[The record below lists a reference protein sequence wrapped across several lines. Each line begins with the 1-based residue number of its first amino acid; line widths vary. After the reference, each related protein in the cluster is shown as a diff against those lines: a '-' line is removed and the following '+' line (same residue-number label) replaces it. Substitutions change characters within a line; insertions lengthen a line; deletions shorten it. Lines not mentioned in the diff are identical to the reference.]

1 MIPATRSAIAPM
13 TPEAIDKVRQ
23 LEARTA
29 ELEQVEIQTDH
40 VLHGGMYARTIR
52 IPAGVL
58 LTGAHIKRAT
68 MLVIS
73 GHVTVFIGAGT
84 IEITGYQVLPASA
97 SRKQAFLAHADTFV
111 TMLFPSE
118 AASVEAA
125 EHEFTD
131 EADRLLS
138 RRQACES
145 ITITGEP
152 KCLEQ

>member
-1 MIPATRSAIAPM
+1 MIPARQATIAPM

-29 ELEQVEIQTDH
+29 ELAQVEIPTEH
-40 VLHGGMYARTIR
+40 VLHAGLYARTIK
-52 IPAGVL
+52 IPAGTL
-58 LTGAHIKRAT
+58 LTGAHIKVPTA
-68 MLVIS
+68 LVIS
-73 GHVTVFIGAGT
+73 GHVTVFIGAGS
-84 IEITGYQVLPASA
+84 IEVCGYQVLPASA
-97 SRKQAFLAHADTFV
+97 GRKQAFLAHADTFV

-118 AASVEAA
+118 AATVEAA
-125 EHEFTD
+125 ENEFTD

>member
-29 ELEQVEIQTDH
+29 ELEQVEIPTDH
-40 VLHGGMYARTIR
+40 VLHGGMYARTIK

-68 MLVIS
+68 TLVIS
-73 GHVTVFIGAGT
+73 GHVTVFVGAGT
-84 IEITGYQVLPASA
+84 IEINGYQVLPASA
-97 SRKQAFLAHADTFV
+97 GRKQAFLAHADTFV

-125 EHEFTD
+125 ENEFTD

>member
-29 ELEQVEIQTDH
+29 ELEQVEIPTDH

-84 IEITGYQVLPASA
+84 IEIAGYQVLPASA
-97 SRKQAFLAHADTFV
+97 GRKQAFLAHADTFV

-118 AASVEAA
+118 AASIEAA

>member
-29 ELEQVEIQTDH
+29 ELEQVEIPTDH
-40 VLHGGMYARTIR
+40 VLHGGMYARTIM

-97 SRKQAFLAHADTFV
+97 GRKQAFLAHADTFV

-118 AASVEAA
+118 AASIEAA

>member
-29 ELEQVEIQTDH
+29 ELEQVEIPTDH
-40 VLHGGMYARTIR
+40 VLHGGMYARTIK

-58 LTGAHIKRAT
+58 LTGALIKRAT
-68 MLVIS
+68 TLVIS
-73 GHVTVFIGAGT
+73 GNVTVFIGAGT
-84 IEITGYQVLPASA
+84 IEIAGYQVLPASA
-97 SRKQAFLAHADTFV
+97 GRKQAFLAHADTFV

-125 EHEFTD
+125 ENEFTD

>member
-1 MIPATRSAIAPM
+1 MTPATRSAIAPM

-29 ELEQVEIQTDH
+29 ELEQVEIPTDH
-40 VLHGGMYARTIR
+40 VLHGGMYARTIK

-68 MLVIS
+68 TLVIS
-73 GHVTVFIGAGT
+73 GHVTVFVGAGT
-84 IEITGYQVLPASA
+84 IEINGYQVLPASA
-97 SRKQAFLAHADTFV
+97 GRKQAFLAHADTFV

-118 AASVEAA
+118 AASIEAA
-125 EHEFTD
+125 ENEFTD

>member
-29 ELEQVEIQTDH
+29 ELEQVEIPTDH
-40 VLHGGMYARTIR
+40 VLHGGMYARTIK

-58 LTGAHIKRAT
+58 LTGAHIKRTT

-73 GHVTVFIGAGT
+73 GHVTVFVGAGT
-84 IEITGYQVLPASA
+84 IEINGYQVLPASA
-97 SRKQAFLAHADTFV
+97 GRKQAFLAHADTFV
-111 TMLFPSE
+111 TMLFPTE
-118 AASVEAA
+118 AASIEAA
-125 EHEFTD
+125 ENEFTD

>member
-29 ELEQVEIQTDH
+29 KLEQVEIPTDH
-40 VLHGGMYARTIR
+40 VLHGGMYARTIK

-58 LTGAHIKRAT
+58 LTGAHIKRST

-73 GHVTVFIGAGT
+73 GHVTVFVGDGS

-97 SRKQAFLAHADTFV
+97 GRKQAFLAHADTFV

>member
-1 MIPATRSAIAPM
+1 MIPATRSAITSM

-29 ELEQVEIQTDH
+29 ELEQVEIPTDH
-40 VLHGGMYARTIR
+40 VLHGGMYARTIK

-58 LTGAHIKRAT
+58 LTGVHIKLAT

-73 GHVTVFIGAGT
+73 GHVTVFVGDGS

-97 SRKQAFLAHADTFV
+97 GRKQAFLAHADTFV

-118 AASVEAA
+118 AASIEAA

>member
-1 MIPATRSAIAPM
+1 
-13 TPEAIDKVRQ
+13 
-23 LEARTA
+23 
-29 ELEQVEIQTDH
+29 
-40 VLHGGMYARTIR
+40 MYARTIK

-58 LTGAHIKRAT
+58 LTGALIKRTT

-73 GHVTVFIGAGT
+73 GHVTVFVGEGA
-84 IEITGYQVLPASA
+84 IEVRGYQVLPASA
-97 SRKQAFLAHADTFV
+97 GRKQAFLAHADTFV

-125 EHEFTD
+125 ENEFTD

>member
-29 ELEQVEIQTDH
+29 ELEQVDIPTDH
-40 VLHGGMYARTIR
+40 VLHGGMYARTIK

-97 SRKQAFLAHADTFV
+97 GRKQAFLAHADTFV

>member
-1 MIPATRSAIAPM
+1 MIPATRSAIASM

-29 ELEQVEIQTDH
+29 ELEQVEIPTDH
-40 VLHGGMYARTIR
+40 VLHGGMYARTIK
-52 IPAGVL
+52 IPTGVL
-58 LTGAHIKRAT
+58 LTGALIKRTT

-73 GHVTVFIGAGT
+73 GHVTVFVGEGS
-84 IEITGYQVLPASA
+84 IEIAGYQVLPASA
-97 SRKQAFLAHADTFV
+97 GRKQAFLAHADTFV

>member
-1 MIPATRSAIAPM
+1 MIPATRPAIAPM

-29 ELEQVEIQTDH
+29 ELEQVEIPTDH
-40 VLHGGMYARTIR
+40 VLHGGMYARTIK

-73 GHVTVFIGAGT
+73 GHVTVFVGEGS
-84 IEITGYQVLPASA
+84 IEIAGYQVLPASA
-97 SRKQAFLAHADTFV
+97 GRKQAFLAHADTFV

-118 AASVEAA
+118 AASIEAA
-125 EHEFTD
+125 ENEFTD

>member
-1 MIPATRSAIAPM
+1 MILATRSAIASM

-29 ELEQVEIQTDH
+29 ELEQVEIPTDH
-40 VLHGGMYARTIR
+40 VLHGGMYARTIK

-58 LTGAHIKRAT
+58 LTGALIKRTT

-73 GHVTVFIGAGT
+73 GHVTVFVGEGS
-84 IEITGYQVLPASA
+84 IEVRGYQVLPASA
-97 SRKQAFLAHADTFV
+97 GRKQAFLAHADTFV
-111 TMLFPSE
+111 TMLFPSG

-125 EHEFTD
+125 ENEFTD
-131 EADRLLS
+131 EAGRLLS

-145 ITITGEP
+145 ITITGDP
-152 KCLEQ
+152 KCLER

>member
-29 ELEQVEIQTDH
+29 ELEQVEIPTDH
-40 VLHGGMYARTIR
+40 VLHGGMYARTIK

-58 LTGAHIKRAT
+58 LTGAHIKRTT

-73 GHVTVFIGAGT
+73 GHVTVFVGEGS
-84 IEITGYQVLPASA
+84 IEVCGYQVLPASA
-97 SRKQAFLAHADTFV
+97 GRKQAFLAHADTFV

-118 AASVEAA
+118 AASIEAA
-125 EHEFTD
+125 ENEFTD

>member
-1 MIPATRSAIAPM
+1 MIPATRPAIAPM
-13 TPEAIDKVRQ
+13 TPEAIDKVRH

-29 ELEQVEIQTDH
+29 ELEQVEIPTDH
-40 VLHGGMYARTIR
+40 VLHGGMYARTIK

-58 LTGAHIKRAT
+58 LTGAHIKRTT

-73 GHVTVFIGAGT
+73 GHVTVFVGEGS
-84 IEITGYQVLPASA
+84 IEIAGYQVLPASA
-97 SRKQAFLAHADTFV
+97 GRKQAFLAHTDTFV

-118 AASVEAA
+118 AATVEAA
-125 EHEFTD
+125 ENEFTD

>member
-29 ELEQVEIQTDH
+29 ELEQVEIPTDH
-40 VLHGGMYARTIR
+40 VLHGGMYARTIK

-58 LTGAHIKRAT
+58 LTGALIKRAT
-68 MLVIS
+68 TLVIS
-73 GHVTVFIGAGT
+73 GNVTVFIGAGT
-84 IEITGYQVLPASA
+84 IEIAGYQVLPASA
-97 SRKQAFLAHADTFV
+97 GRKQAFLAHADTFV

-118 AASVEAA
+118 AASIEAA
-125 EHEFTD
+125 ENEFTD

>member
-29 ELEQVEIQTDH
+29 ELEQVEITTDH

-84 IEITGYQVLPASA
+84 IEIAGYQVLPASA
-97 SRKQAFLAHADTFV
+97 GRKQAFLAHADTFV

-125 EHEFTD
+125 ENEFTD

>member
-1 MIPATRSAIAPM
+1 MTPATRSAIAPM

-29 ELEQVEIQTDH
+29 ELEQVEIPTDH
-40 VLHGGMYARTIR
+40 VLHGGMYARTIK

-73 GHVTVFIGAGT
+73 GHVTVFVGAGT
-84 IEITGYQVLPASA
+84 IEINGYQVLPASA
-97 SRKQAFLAHADTFV
+97 GRKQAFLAHADTFV

-125 EHEFTD
+125 ENEFTD

>member
-29 ELEQVEIQTDH
+29 ELEQVEIPTDH

-84 IEITGYQVLPASA
+84 IEIAGYQVLPASA
-97 SRKQAFLAHADTFV
+97 GRKQAFLAHADTFV

-118 AASVEAA
+118 AASIEAA
-125 EHEFTD
+125 ENEFTD

>member
-29 ELEQVEIQTDH
+29 ELEQVEIPTDH
-40 VLHGGMYARTIR
+40 VLHGGMYARTIK

-68 MLVIS
+68 TLVIS
-73 GHVTVFIGAGT
+73 GHVTVFVGAGT
-84 IEITGYQVLPASA
+84 IEINGYQVLPASA
-97 SRKQAFLAHADTFV
+97 GRKQAFLAHADTFV

-118 AASVEAA
+118 AASIEAA
-125 EHEFTD
+125 ENEFTD

>member
-1 MIPATRSAIAPM
+1 MTPATRSAIAPM

-23 LEARTA
+23 LETCTA
-29 ELEQVEIQTDH
+29 ELEQVEIPTDH
-40 VLHGGMYARTIR
+40 VLHGGMYARTIK

-73 GHVTVFIGAGT
+73 GHVTVFVGAGT
-84 IEITGYQVLPASA
+84 IEINGYQVLPASA
-97 SRKQAFLAHADTFV
+97 GRKQAFLAHADTFV

-118 AASVEAA
+118 AASIEAA
-125 EHEFTD
+125 ENEFTD

-138 RRQACES
+138 RLQACES

>member
-29 ELEQVEIQTDH
+29 ELEQVEIPTDH
-40 VLHGGMYARTIR
+40 VLHGGMYARTIK

-97 SRKQAFLAHADTFV
+97 GRKQAFLAHADTFV

>member
-1 MIPATRSAIAPM
+1 MIPATRSAITSM

-29 ELEQVEIQTDH
+29 ELEQVEIPTDH

-97 SRKQAFLAHADTFV
+97 GRKQAFLAHADTFV

-118 AASVEAA
+118 AASIEAA

>member
-1 MIPATRSAIAPM
+1 MIPATRSAIAAM

-29 ELEQVEIQTDH
+29 ELEQVEIPTDH
-40 VLHGGMYARTIR
+40 VLHGGMYARTIK

-58 LTGAHIKRAT
+58 LTGAHIKRST

-73 GHVTVFIGAGT
+73 GHVTVFVGDGS

-97 SRKQAFLAHADTFV
+97 GRKQAFLAHTDTFV

-118 AASVEAA
+118 AATVEAA
-125 EHEFTD
+125 ENEFTD

-145 ITITGEP
+145 ITITGDP

>member
-29 ELEQVEIQTDH
+29 ELEQVEIPTDH
-40 VLHGGMYARTIR
+40 VLHGGMYARTIK

-58 LTGAHIKRAT
+58 LTGALIKRTT

-73 GHVTVFIGAGT
+73 GHVTVFVGEGS

-97 SRKQAFLAHADTFV
+97 GRKQAFLAHADTFV

-118 AASVEAA
+118 AASIEAA
-125 EHEFTD
+125 ENEFTD

>member
-29 ELEQVEIQTDH
+29 ELEQVEIPTDH
-40 VLHGGMYARTIR
+40 VLHGGMYARTIK

-68 MLVIS
+68 TLVIS
-73 GHVTVFIGAGT
+73 GHVTVFVGAGT
-84 IEITGYQVLPASA
+84 IEINGYQVLPASA
-97 SRKQAFLAHADTFV
+97 GRKQAFLAHADTFV
-111 TMLFPSE
+111 TMLFPSD
-118 AASVEAA
+118 AVSVEAA

>member
-13 TPEAIDKVRQ
+13 APEAIDKVRQ

-29 ELEQVEIQTDH
+29 ELEQVEIPTDH
-40 VLHGGMYARTIR
+40 VLHGGMYARTIK
-52 IPAGVL
+52 IPAGVM
-58 LTGAHIKRAT
+58 LTGALIKRAT

-73 GHVTVFIGAGT
+73 GHVTVFVGAGT
-84 IEITGYQVLPASA
+84 IEINGYQVLPASA
-97 SRKQAFLAHADTFV
+97 GRKQAFLAHADTFV

-118 AASVEAA
+118 AASIEAA
-125 EHEFTD
+125 ENEFTD

>member
-13 TPEAIDKVRQ
+13 APEAIDKVRQ

-29 ELEQVEIQTDH
+29 ELEQVEIPTDH
-40 VLHGGMYARTIR
+40 VLHGGMYARTIK

-58 LTGAHIKRAT
+58 LTGALIKRAT
-68 MLVIS
+68 TLVIS
-73 GHVTVFIGAGT
+73 GHVTVFVGAGT
-84 IEITGYQVLPASA
+84 IEINGYQVLPASA
-97 SRKQAFLAHADTFV
+97 GRKQAFLAHADTFV

-125 EHEFTD
+125 ENEFTD

>member
-1 MIPATRSAIAPM
+1 MIPATRLAIAPM

-29 ELEQVEIQTDH
+29 ELEQVEIPTDH

-68 MLVIS
+68 TLVIS

-97 SRKQAFLAHADTFV
+97 GRKQAFLAHADTFV

-118 AASVEAA
+118 AASIEAA
-125 EHEFTD
+125 ETEFTD

>member
-1 MIPATRSAIAPM
+1 MIPATRLAIAPM

-29 ELEQVEIQTDH
+29 ELEQVEIPTDH

-97 SRKQAFLAHADTFV
+97 GRKQAFLAHADTFV

-118 AASVEAA
+118 AASIEAA
-125 EHEFTD
+125 ENEFTD

>member
-29 ELEQVEIQTDH
+29 ELEQVEIPTDH

-84 IEITGYQVLPASA
+84 IEIAGYQVLPASA
-97 SRKQAFLAHADTFV
+97 GRKQAFLAHADTFV